1 MAQNL
6 LSLEEAAA
14 MLGISTDELNRLR
27 EDRDVFGVRDGNT
40 WKFKREEIE
49 RYRDKFSG
57 STSGMGS
64 GLIDLP
70 ISLDDDEESRE
81 GDSVLLSNVTLEGP
95 SSSMSST
102 VIGKAGELDDEDVD
116 IQLGGEASDLELAG
130 DSGLS
135 LIPSDGGSGVDS
147 DLKLVAA
154 DDEQEAPKDET
165 TIQYQ
170 ASGDSDLE
178 LAADDDDL
186 TFSGIGLA
194 DDEPIEAAPQ
204 SSGEDEALSIQGD
217 SDITLGGS
225 ALELEDDDFTLSDS
239 TAGGGLIEEEGS
251 PESTINLVEDDDA
264 GDLVLGGSGT
274 GSDIADSG
282 INLAAAAD
290 SGLSLEEPF
299 GELGSDQALGA
310 VQELE
315 EVEDDDF
322 LLTPMLEVEGDESD
336 ASGSQV
342 IALDAEE
349 PFDENAAT
357 LLGEDLAGMES
368 LGAAP
373 AFAAGPQPA
382 VGGPLAAPAPAMAP
396 AAVQPE
402 AKYGV
407 GTILG
412 LTAVTLVLA
421 MTGIMMYE
429 MVVYMW
435 SWENPS
441 PIVGTLSEQLVGLFE
456 Q

>member
-27 EDRDVFGVRDGNT
+27 EDRDIFGVRDGAT

-57 STSGMGS
+57 GSPSGIGS
-64 GLIDLP
+64 GIIDLP
-70 ISLDDDEESRE
+70 ISLDDEESKE
-81 GDSVLLSNVTLEGP
+81 GDSVLLSNVMLEGP

-102 VIGKAGELDDEDVD
+102 VIGKAGDLDDGDID

-135 LIPSDGGSGVDS
+135 LIPTDGGTGVDS
-147 DLKLVAA
+147 DLKLVA
-154 DDEQEAPKDET
+154 DEPEEPAATEE

-170 ASGDSDLE
+170 ASGESDLE
-178 LAADDDDL
+178 LAADDDL
-186 TFSGIGLA
+186 SFSGIGLA
-194 DDEPIEAAPQ
+194 DASSTSQPQVTPPQ
-204 SSGEDEALSIQGD
+204 SAGD

-225 ALELEDDDFTLSDS
+225 GLELEDDEFTLSDS
-239 TAGGGLIEEEGS
+239 TVGGGLIEEEGS

-264 GDLVLGGSGT
+264 GDLVLGGSGM

-290 SGLSLEEPF
+290 SGLSLEEPL

-315 EVEDDDF
+315 EAEDDEF
-322 LLTPMLEVEGDESD
+322 LLTPMLEVEGDEAD

-342 IALDAEE
+342 IALDADE

-357 LLGEDLAGMES
+357 LLGEDIQGMEM
-368 LGAAP
+368 LGGGAP
-373 AFAAGPQPA
+373 AFGAGPQPTM
-382 VGGPLAAPAPAMAP
+382 GGPLAAPAPAMAP
-396 AAVQPE
+396 VAAEPE
-402 AKYGV
+402 GKYGL
-407 GTILG
+407 GSILG
-412 LTAVTLVLA
+412 LAAVSVVLA

-429 MVVYMW
+429 MLIYMW
-435 SWENPS
+435 SWDNPS
-441 PIVGTLSEQLVGLFE
+441 PIVGTVSDSLVNLFE